1 MKGRRTTVPKAP
13 FSRSKTTVSSS
24 SSVRSSSPLQ
34 RQRLPDPHSI
44 ANEMVSTAATKRT
57 PGTESVATLTNEQKI
72 SNFVMAGGLLAFVS
86 YIFYYSLASV
96 GGDENAKSLI
106 FGLDDTRQKREGD
119 GEEGI
124 LANPGFE
131 EFLKEANEG
140 RSTEEHRLKAEN
152 EAQGEVREL
161 VELESSALA
170 RLKAEGLEDNVIV
183 AGSVSE
189 EEEREMTMVAGFKEG
204 GEDEALGTRKKPLW
218 KQVVFFWVKE

>member
-1 MKGRRTTVPKAP
+1 
-13 FSRSKTTVSSS
+13 
-24 SSVRSSSPLQ
+24 
-34 RQRLPDPHSI
+34 
-44 ANEMVSTAATKRT
+44 
-57 PGTESVATLTNEQKI
+57 
-72 SNFVMAGGLLAFVS
+72 MAGGLLAFVS